1 MEDIIKTKFNDFIK
15 KKKHKGNPISEQS
28 IKIYNSQFNSLLKS
42 FKTEKI
48 NFVNNPERV
57 LQILKNEFKN
67 TNTLKLKLN
76 IILMILECFFNDNK
90 NYDKNNKMY
99 NDYLTELITII
110 KDNNESHIP
119 SETQLN
125 KAIDKNE
132 NDLIITTLKKNVKHS
147 IQDNEDLEHL
157 KQYIIYLFYEYHPI
171 RADIATS
178 KFILSKDIHKMN
190 EKINNIV
197 LDKDNKKAYYYQVDY
212 KTKKAYGENKIKI
225 SSELYKYIVKLFN
238 YYNNK
243 LKIKD
248 KYFLYQKDNIT
259 PFNTNN
265 LSKFYSNIGLQVLN
279 KPISLQINRI
289 QNASEDSEGIDR
301 LEEKSKQQN
310 HSMNIH
316 TTTYYKRGL
325 KSKKQY
331 Q

>member
-1 MEDIIKTKFNDFIK
+1 MEDSIKTKFNNFIK

-42 FKTEKI
+42 FKTDKP

-57 LQILKNEFKN
+57 LELLKTEFTNEN
-67 TNTLKLKLN
+67 TMKLKLN
-76 IILMILECFFNDNK
+76 IILMVLECFFTDNK
-90 NYDKNNKMY
+90 NNDKNVKIY
-99 NDYLTELITII
+99 NNYLTELITII
-110 KDNNESHIP
+110 KEHDKSHIP
-119 SETQLN
+119 TETQIN
-125 KAIDKNE
+125 KAIDKEE
-132 NDLIITTLKKNVKHS
+132 NDLIINTLKKNVKHS
-147 IQDNEDLEHL
+147 IQDNEDLEKL

-197 LDKDNKKAYYYQVDY
+197 LDKDNKEAYYYQVDY
-212 KTKKAYGENKIKI
+212 KTKKTYGENKIKI
-225 SSELYKYIVKLFN
+225 SNDLYKYIVKLFN

-248 KYFLYQKDNIT
+248 KYLLYQKDNIT

-289 QNASEDSEGIDR
+289 QNSSEDSEAIDR
-301 LEEKSKQQN
+301 LEEKAKQQN
-310 HSMNIH
+310 HGMNIH
-316 TTTYYKRGL
+316 TTTYYKKGL
-325 KSKKQY
+325 KSKKQ
-331 Q
+331 

>member
-1 MEDIIKTKFNDFIK
+1 MEDSVKTSFNEFVK
-15 KKKHKGNPISEQS
+15 SKKHKGSPISEQS

-42 FKTEKI
+42 FKTDKP

-57 LQILKNEFKN
+57 LQVLETEFKN

-76 IILMILECFFNDNK
+76 IILMVLECFFSDNK
-90 NYDKNNKMY
+90 NYDKNVKIY
-99 NDYLTELITII
+99 NDKLTDLIVII
-110 KDNNESHIP
+110 KEHDNSHIP
-119 SETQLN
+119 SENQVNKALN
-125 KAIDKNE
+125 KEE

-147 IQDNEDLEHL
+147 IQDNEDLENL
-157 KQYIIYLFYEYHPI
+157 KQYIIYMFYEYHPI
-171 RADIATS
+171 RADLATS

-197 LDKDNKKAYYYQVDY
+197 LDKENKETYYYQFDY
-212 KTKKAYGENKIKI
+212 KTKKTYGENKIKI
-225 SSELYKYIVKLFN
+225 SSDLYKYIVKLFN

-259 PFNTNN
+259 TFNTNN
-265 LSKFYSNIGLQVLN
+265 LSKFYSNISMQILN
-279 KPISLQINRI
+279 RKISLQINRI
-289 QNASEDSEGIDR
+289 QQASEDSEEIDR
-301 LEEKSKQQN
+301 LEEKAKQQN

-325 KSKKQY
+325 KSKKQ
-331 Q
+331 

>member
-1 MEDIIKTKFNDFIK
+1 MENIVKTSFNEFVK
-15 KKKHKGNPISEQS
+15 TKKHKGNPISEQS
-28 IKIYNSQFNSLLKS
+28 IKIYISQFNSLLKL
-42 FKTEKI
+42 FKTDKP

-57 LQILKNEFKN
+57 LQVLENEFKN

-76 IILMILECFFNDNK
+76 IILMVLECFFRDNK
-90 NYDKNNKMY
+90 NYDKNVKIY
-99 NDYLTELITII
+99 NDHLTKLITII

-119 SETQLN
+119 SETQIN
-125 KAIDKNE
+125 KALDQQENE
-132 NDLIITTLKKNVKHS
+132 LIITTLKKNVKHS

-190 EKINNIV
+190 EKVNNVV
-197 LDKDNKKAYYYQVDY
+197 LDKDNKEGYYFQVDY

-225 SSELYKYIVKLFN
+225 TNELYKYIVKLFN

-265 LSKFYSNIGLQVLN
+265 LSKFYSNIGLLVLN

-289 QNASEDSEGIDR
+289 QQASEDSEEIDR

-310 HSMNIH
+310 HSMTIH

-325 KSKKQY
+325 KSKKQ
-331 Q
+331 

>member
-1 MEDIIKTKFNDFIK
+1 MEDSIKTSFNEFVK
-15 KKKHKGNPISEQS
+15 SKKHKGIPISEQS

-42 FKTEKI
+42 FKTDKP

-57 LQILKNEFKN
+57 LQVLETEFKN

-76 IILMILECFFNDNK
+76 IILMVLECFFSDNK
-90 NYDKNNKMY
+90 NYDKNVKIY
-99 NDYLTELITII
+99 NDKLTDLIVII
-110 KDNNESHIP
+110 KEHDNLHIP
-119 SETQLN
+119 SENQVNKALN
-125 KAIDKNE
+125 KEE

-147 IQDNEDLEHL
+147 IQDNEDLENL
-157 KQYIIYLFYEYHPI
+157 KQYIIYMFYEYHPI
-171 RADIATS
+171 RADLATS

-197 LDKDNKKAYYYQVDY
+197 LDKENKETYYYQFDY
-212 KTKKAYGENKIKI
+212 KTKKTYGENKIKI
-225 SSELYKYIVKLFN
+225 SSDLYKYIVKLFN

-265 LSKFYSNIGLQVLN
+265 LSKFYSNISMPILN
-279 KPISLQINRI
+279 RKISLQINRI
-289 QNASEDSEGIDR
+289 QQASEDSEEIDR
-301 LEEKSKQQN
+301 LEEKAKQQN

-325 KSKKQY
+325 KSKKQ
-331 Q
+331 

>member
-1 MEDIIKTKFNDFIK
+1 MKDSMKISFNEFIK
-15 KKKHKGNPISEQS
+15 LKKHKGNPISEQS

-42 FKTEKI
+42 FKTDKP
-48 NFVNNPERV
+48 NFVNNSERV
-57 LQILKNEFKN
+57 LQILKTEFSNVN
-67 TNTLKLKLN
+67 TMKLKVN
-76 IILMILECFFNDNK
+76 IVLMVLECFFRDNK
-90 NYDKNNKMY
+90 NYDMNNKIY
-99 NDYLTELITII
+99 NDYLTKLITII

-119 SETQLN
+119 SETQVN
-125 KAIDKNE
+125 KALDKQE

-171 RADIATS
+171 RADLATS
-178 KFILSKDIHKMN
+178 KFILNKDIHKMN
-190 EKINNIV
+190 DKINNVV
-197 LDKDNKKAYYYQVDY
+197 LDKENKEVYYYQVDY
-212 KTKKAYGENKIKI
+212 KTKKKYGENKIKI
-225 SSELYKYIVKLFN
+225 TNELYKYIVKLFN

-265 LSKFYSNIGLQVLN
+265 LSKFYSNISMQILN
-279 KPISLQINRI
+279 RKISLQINRI
-289 QNASEDSEGIDR
+289 QQASEDSEEIDR

-310 HSMNIH
+310 HSMTIH

-325 KSKKQY
+325 KSKK
-331 Q
+331 

>member
-1 MEDIIKTKFNDFIK
+1 MEDSIKTSFNEFVK
-15 KKKHKGNPISEQS
+15 SKKHKGIPISEQS

-42 FKTEKI
+42 FKTDKP

-57 LQILKNEFKN
+57 LQVLETEFKN

-76 IILMILECFFNDNK
+76 IILMVLECFFSDNK
-90 NYDKNNKMY
+90 NYDKNVKIY
-99 NDYLTELITII
+99 NDKLTDLIVII
-110 KDNNESHIP
+110 KEHDNLHIP
-119 SETQLN
+119 SENQVNKALN
-125 KAIDKNE
+125 KEE

-147 IQDNEDLEHL
+147 IQDNEDLENL
-157 KQYIIYLFYEYHPI
+157 KQYIIYMFYEYHPI
-171 RADIATS
+171 RADLATS

-197 LDKDNKKAYYYQVDY
+197 LDKENKETYYYQFDY
-212 KTKKAYGENKIKI
+212 KTKKTYGENKIKI
-225 SSELYKYIVKLFN
+225 SSDLYKYIVKLFN

-259 PFNTNN
+259 TFNTNN
-265 LSKFYSNIGLQVLN
+265 LSKFYSNISMPILN
-279 KPISLQINRI
+279 RKISLQINRI
-289 QNASEDSEGIDR
+289 QQASEDSEEIDR
-301 LEEKSKQQN
+301 LEEKAKKQN

-325 KSKKQY
+325 KSKKQ
-331 Q
+331 

>member
-1 MEDIIKTKFNDFIK
+1 MEHSIKTSFNEFVK
-15 KKKHKGNPISEQS
+15 TKKHKGNPISEQS
-28 IKIYNSQFNSLLKS
+28 IKIYISQFNSLLKS
-42 FKTEKI
+42 FKTDKP

-57 LQILKNEFKN
+57 LQVLENEFKN

-76 IILMILECFFNDNK
+76 IILMILECFFSDNK
-90 NYDKNNKMY
+90 NYDKNVKIY
-99 NDYLTELITII
+99 NDHLTKLITII

-119 SETQLN
+119 SETQIN
-125 KAIDKNE
+125 KALDQQENE
-132 NDLIITTLKKNVKHS
+132 LIITTLKKNVKHS

-190 EKINNIV
+190 EKVNNVV
-197 LDKDNKKAYYYQVDY
+197 LDKDNKEGYYFQVDY

-225 SSELYKYIVKLFN
+225 TNELYKYIVKLFN

-265 LSKFYSNIGLQVLN
+265 LSKFYSNIGLLVLN

-289 QNASEDSEGIDR
+289 QQASEDSEEIDR

-310 HSMNIH
+310 HSITIH

-325 KSKKQY
+325 KSKKQ
-331 Q
+331 

>member
-1 MEDIIKTKFNDFIK
+1 MEDSIKTSFNEFVK
-15 KKKHKGNPISEQS
+15 SKKHKGSPISEQS

-42 FKTEKI
+42 FKTDKP

-57 LQILKNEFKN
+57 LQVLETEFKN

-76 IILMILECFFNDNK
+76 IILMVLECFFSDNK
-90 NYDKNNKMY
+90 NYDKNVKIY
-99 NDYLTELITII
+99 NDKLTDLIVKI
-110 KDNNESHIP
+110 KEHDNSHIP
-119 SETQLN
+119 SDNQVNKALN
-125 KAIDKNE
+125 KEE

-157 KQYIIYLFYEYHPI
+157 KQYIIYMFYEYHPI
-171 RADIATS
+171 RADLATS

-197 LDKDNKKAYYYQVDY
+197 LDKENKETYYYQFDY
-212 KTKKAYGENKIKI
+212 KTKKTYGENKIKI
-225 SSELYKYIVKLFN
+225 SSDLYKYIVKLFN

-259 PFNTNN
+259 TFNTNN
-265 LSKFYSNIGLQVLN
+265 LSKFYSNISMPILN
-279 KPISLQINRI
+279 RKISLQINRI
-289 QNASEDSEGIDR
+289 QQASEDSEEIDR
-301 LEEKSKQQN
+301 LEEKAKQQN

-325 KSKKQY
+325 KSKKQ
-331 Q
+331 

>member
-1 MEDIIKTKFNDFIK
+1 MEHSIKTSFNEFVK
-15 KKKHKGNPISEQS
+15 TKKHKGNPISEQS
-28 IKIYNSQFNSLLKS
+28 IKIYISQFNSLLKS
-42 FKTEKI
+42 FKTDKP

-57 LQILKNEFKN
+57 LQVLENEFKN

-76 IILMILECFFNDNK
+76 IILMILECFFSDNK
-90 NYDKNNKMY
+90 NYDKNVKIY
-99 NDYLTELITII
+99 NDHLTKLITII
-110 KDNNESHIP
+110 KDNNELHIP
-119 SETQLN
+119 SETQVN
-125 KAIDKNE
+125 KALDQQENE
-132 NDLIITTLKKNVKHS
+132 LIITTLKKNVKHS

-190 EKINNIV
+190 EKVNNVV
-197 LDKDNKKAYYYQVDY
+197 LDKDNKEGYYFQVDY

-225 SSELYKYIVKLFN
+225 TNELYKYIVKLFN

-265 LSKFYSNIGLQVLN
+265 LSKFYSNIGLLVLN

-289 QNASEDSEGIDR
+289 QQASEDSEEIDR

-310 HSMNIH
+310 HSITIH

-325 KSKKQY
+325 KSKKQ
-331 Q
+331 

>member
-1 MEDIIKTKFNDFIK
+1 MEDIIKTKFNDYITTK
-15 KKKHKGNPISEQS
+15 KTKKGDNLTPQT
-28 IKIYNSQFNSLLKS
+28 IKIYSSQYTSLLKS
-42 FKTEKI
+42 FKTDKP
-48 NFVNNPERV
+48 NFVNNADRV
-57 LQILKNEFKN
+57 LQVLETEFSN
-67 TNTLKLKLN
+67 VNTLKLKIN
-76 IILMILECFFNDNK
+76 IVLMILECFFSDNK
-90 NYDKNNKMY
+90 NYDKNVKIY
-99 NDYLTELITII
+99 NDHLTKLITII

-119 SETQLN
+119 SETQIN
-125 KAIDKNE
+125 KALDQQENE
-132 NDLIITTLKKNVKHS
+132 LIITTLKKNVKHS

-190 EKINNIV
+190 EKVNNVV
-197 LDKDNKKAYYYQVDY
+197 LDKDNKEVYYFQVDY

-225 SSELYKYIVKLFN
+225 TNELYKYIVKLFN

-265 LSKFYSNIGLQVLN
+265 LSKFYSNIGLLVLN

-289 QNASEDSEGIDR
+289 QQASEDSEEIDR

-310 HSMNIH
+310 HSMTIH

-325 KSKKQY
+325 KSKKQ
-331 Q
+331 

>member
-1 MEDIIKTKFNDFIK
+1 MEDSVKTSFNEFVK
-15 KKKHKGNPISEQS
+15 SKKHKGSPISEQS

-42 FKTEKI
+42 FKTDKP

-57 LQILKNEFKN
+57 LQVLETEFKN

-76 IILMILECFFNDNK
+76 IILMVLECFFSDNK
-90 NYDKNNKMY
+90 NYDKNVKIY
-99 NDYLTELITII
+99 NDKLTDLIVII
-110 KDNNESHIP
+110 KEHDNSHIP
-119 SETQLN
+119 SENQVNKALN
-125 KAIDKNE
+125 KEE

-157 KQYIIYLFYEYHPI
+157 KQYIIYMFYEYHPI
-171 RADIATS
+171 RADLATS

-197 LDKDNKKAYYYQVDY
+197 LDKENKETYYYQFDY
-212 KTKKAYGENKIKI
+212 KTKKTYGENKIKI
-225 SSELYKYIVKLFN
+225 SSDLYKYIVKLFN

-259 PFNTNN
+259 TFNTNN
-265 LSKFYSNIGLQVLN
+265 LSKFYSNISMQILN
-279 KPISLQINRI
+279 RKISLQINRI
-289 QNASEDSEGIDR
+289 QQASEDSEEIDR
-301 LEEKSKQQN
+301 LEEKAKQQN
-310 HSMNIH
+310 HSINIH

-325 KSKKQY
+325 KSKKQ
-331 Q
+331 

>member
-1 MEDIIKTKFNDFIK
+1 MDVSIKNKFNEFVK
-15 KKKHKGNPISEQS
+15 SKKHKGNPISEQS

-42 FKTEKI
+42 FKTDKP

-57 LQILKNEFKN
+57 LQVLETEFKN

-76 IILMILECFFNDNK
+76 IILMVLECFFSDNK
-90 NYDKNNKMY
+90 NYGKNNKIY
-99 NDYLTELITII
+99 NDYLTDLIAII
-110 KDNNESHIP
+110 KEHDNSHIP
-119 SETQLN
+119 SETQIN
-125 KAIDKNE
+125 KAIDKQE
-132 NDLIITTLKKNVKHS
+132 NDLIIKTLKKNVKHS

-190 EKINNIV
+190 EKINNVVIDRDTKEV
-197 LDKDNKKAYYYQVDY
+197 YYYQVDY
-212 KTKKAYGENKIKI
+212 KTKKTYGENKIKI
-225 SSELYKYIVKLFN
+225 SSDLYKYIVKLFN

-265 LSKFYSNIGLQVLN
+265 ISKFYSNISMPILN
-279 KPISLQINRI
+279 RKISLQINRI
-289 QNASEDSEGIDR
+289 QQASEDSEEIDR

-325 KSKKQY
+325 KSKKQ
-331 Q
+331 

>member
-1 MEDIIKTKFNDFIK
+1 MENIIKTSFNEFVK
-15 KKKHKGNPISEQS
+15 TKKHKGNPISEQS
-28 IKIYNSQFNSLLKS
+28 IKIYISQFNSLLKS
-42 FKTEKI
+42 FKTDKP

-57 LQILKNEFKN
+57 LQVLENEFKN

-76 IILMILECFFNDNK
+76 IILMILECFFSDNK
-90 NYDKNNKMY
+90 NYDKNVKIY
-99 NDYLTELITII
+99 NDHLTKLITII

-119 SETQLN
+119 SETQIN
-125 KAIDKNE
+125 KALDHQENE
-132 NDLIITTLKKNVKHS
+132 LIITTLKKNVKHS

-190 EKINNIV
+190 EKVNNVV
-197 LDKDNKKAYYYQVDY
+197 LDKDNKEVYYFQVDY

-225 SSELYKYIVKLFN
+225 TIELYKYIVKLFN

-265 LSKFYSNIGLQVLN
+265 LSKFYSNIGLIVLN

-289 QNASEDSEGIDR
+289 QQASEDSEEIDR

-310 HSMNIH
+310 HSITIH

-325 KSKKQY
+325 KSKK
-331 Q
+331 

>member
-1 MEDIIKTKFNDFIK
+1 MEDNIKTSFNEFVK
-15 KKKHKGNPISEQS
+15 SKKHKGSPISEQS

-42 FKTEKI
+42 FKTDKP

-57 LQILKNEFKN
+57 LQVLETEFKN

-76 IILMILECFFNDNK
+76 IILMVLECFFSDNK
-90 NYDKNNKMY
+90 NYDKNVKIY
-99 NDYLTELITII
+99 NDKLTDLIVII
-110 KDNNESHIP
+110 KEHDNLHIP
-119 SETQLN
+119 SVNQVNKALN
-125 KAIDKNE
+125 KEE

-157 KQYIIYLFYEYHPI
+157 KQYIIYMFYEYHPI
-171 RADIATS
+171 RADLATS

-197 LDKDNKKAYYYQVDY
+197 LDKENKETYYYQFDY
-212 KTKKAYGENKIKI
+212 KTKKTYGENKIKI
-225 SSELYKYIVKLFN
+225 SSDLYKYIVKLFN

-259 PFNTNN
+259 TFNTNN
-265 LSKFYSNIGLQVLN
+265 LSKFYSNISMPILN
-279 KPISLQINRI
+279 RKISLQINRI
-289 QNASEDSEGIDR
+289 QQASEDSEEIDR
-301 LEEKSKQQN
+301 LEEKAKQQN

-325 KSKKQY
+325 KSKKQ
-331 Q
+331 

>member
-1 MEDIIKTKFNDFIK
+1 MENIVKTSFNEFVK
-15 KKKHKGNPISEQS
+15 TKKHKGNPISEQS
-28 IKIYNSQFNSLLKS
+28 IKIYISQFNSLLKL
-42 FKTEKI
+42 FKTDKP

-57 LQILKNEFKN
+57 LQVLENEFKN

-76 IILMILECFFNDNK
+76 IILMVLECFFRDNK
-90 NYDKNNKMY
+90 NYDKNVKIY
-99 NDYLTELITII
+99 NDHLTKLITII

-119 SETQLN
+119 SETQVN
-125 KAIDKNE
+125 KAIDKQE

-190 EKINNIV
+190 EKVNNVV
-197 LDKDNKKAYYYQVDY
+197 LDKDNKEGYYFQVDY

-225 SSELYKYIVKLFN
+225 TNELYKYIVKLFN

-265 LSKFYSNIGLQVLN
+265 LSKFYSNIGLLVLN

-289 QNASEDSEGIDR
+289 QQASEDSEEIDR

-310 HSMNIH
+310 HSMTIH

-325 KSKKQY
+325 KSKKQ
-331 Q
+331 

>member
-1 MEDIIKTKFNDFIK
+1 MEDSVKTSFNEFVK
-15 KKKHKGNPISEQS
+15 SKKHKGSPISEQS

-42 FKTEKI
+42 FKTDKP

-57 LQILKNEFKN
+57 LQVLETEFKN

-76 IILMILECFFNDNK
+76 IILMVLECFFSDNK
-90 NYDKNNKMY
+90 NYDKNVKIY
-99 NDYLTELITII
+99 NDKITDLIVII
-110 KDNNESHIP
+110 KEHDNLHIP
-119 SETQLN
+119 SVNQVNKALN
-125 KAIDKNE
+125 KEE

-147 IQDNEDLEHL
+147 IQDNEDLENL
-157 KQYIIYLFYEYHPI
+157 KQYIIYMFYEYHPI
-171 RADIATS
+171 RADLATS

-197 LDKDNKKAYYYQVDY
+197 LDKENKETYYYQFDY
-212 KTKKAYGENKIKI
+212 KTKKTYGENKIKI
-225 SSELYKYIVKLFN
+225 SSDLYKYIVKLFN

-259 PFNTNN
+259 TFNTNN
-265 LSKFYSNIGLQVLN
+265 LSKFYSNISMPILN
-279 KPISLQINRI
+279 RKISLQINRI
-289 QNASEDSEGIDR
+289 QQASEDSEEIDR
-301 LEEKSKQQN
+301 LEEKAKQQN

-325 KSKKQY
+325 KSKKQ
-331 Q
+331 

>member
-1 MEDIIKTKFNDFIK
+1 MEDSVKTSFNEFVK
-15 KKKHKGNPISEQS
+15 SKKHKGSPISEQS

-42 FKTEKI
+42 FKTDKP

-57 LQILKNEFKN
+57 LQVLETEFKN

-76 IILMILECFFNDNK
+76 IILMVLECFFSDNK
-90 NYDKNNKMY
+90 NYDKNVKIY
-99 NDYLTELITII
+99 NDKLTDLIVII
-110 KDNNESHIP
+110 KEHDNLHIP
-119 SETQLN
+119 SVNQVNKALN
-125 KAIDKNE
+125 KEE

-157 KQYIIYLFYEYHPI
+157 KQYIIYMFYEYHPI
-171 RADIATS
+171 RADLATS

-197 LDKDNKKAYYYQVDY
+197 LDKENKETYYYQFDY
-212 KTKKAYGENKIKI
+212 KTKKTYGENKIKI
-225 SSELYKYIVKLFN
+225 SSDLYKYIVKLFN

-259 PFNTNN
+259 TFNTNN
-265 LSKFYSNIGLQVLN
+265 LSKFYSNISMPILN
-279 KPISLQINRI
+279 RKISLQINRI
-289 QNASEDSEGIDR
+289 QQASEDSEEIDR
-301 LEEKSKQQN
+301 LEEKAKQQN
-310 HSMNIH
+310 HSINIH

-325 KSKKQY
+325 KSKKQ
-331 Q
+331 

>member
-1 MEDIIKTKFNDFIK
+1 MEDSIKTKFNNFIK

-42 FKTEKI
+42 FKTDKP

-57 LQILKNEFKN
+57 LELLKTEFTNEN
-67 TNTLKLKLN
+67 TMKLKLN
-76 IILMILECFFNDNK
+76 IILMVLECFFTDNK
-90 NYDKNNKMY
+90 NNDKNVKIY
-99 NDYLTELITII
+99 NNYLTELITII
-110 KDNNESHIP
+110 KEHDKSHIP
-119 SETQLN
+119 TETQIN
-125 KAIDKNE
+125 KAIDKEE
-132 NDLIITTLKKNVKHS
+132 NDLIINTLKKNVKHS
-147 IQDNEDLEHL
+147 IQDNEDLEKL

-197 LDKDNKKAYYYQVDY
+197 LDKDNKEAYYYQVDY
-212 KTKKAYGENKIKI
+212 KTKKTYGENKIKI
-225 SSELYKYIVKLFN
+225 SNDLYKYIVKLFN

-248 KYFLYQKDNIT
+248 KYLLYQKDNIT

-265 LSKFYSNIGLQVLN
+265 LSKFYSNISMQILN
-279 KPISLQINRI
+279 RKISLQINRI
-289 QNASEDSEGIDR
+289 QQASEDSEEIDR

-310 HSMNIH
+310 HSMTIH

-325 KSKKQY
+325 KSKK
-331 Q
+331 

>member
-1 MEDIIKTKFNDFIK
+1 MEDSIKTSFNEFVK
-15 KKKHKGNPISEQS
+15 SKKHKGIPISEQS

-42 FKTEKI
+42 FKTDKP

-57 LQILKNEFKN
+57 LQVLETEFKN

-76 IILMILECFFNDNK
+76 IILMVLECFFSDNK
-90 NYDKNNKMY
+90 NYDKNVKIY
-99 NDYLTELITII
+99 NDKLTDLIVII
-110 KDNNESHIP
+110 KEHDNLHIP
-119 SETQLN
+119 SENQVNKALN
-125 KAIDKNE
+125 KEE

-147 IQDNEDLEHL
+147 IQDNEDLENL
-157 KQYIIYLFYEYHPI
+157 KQYIIYMFYEYHPI
-171 RADIATS
+171 RADLATS

-197 LDKDNKKAYYYQVDY
+197 LDKENKETYYYQFDY
-212 KTKKAYGENKIKI
+212 KTKKTYGENKIKI
-225 SSELYKYIVKLFN
+225 SSDLYKYIVKLFN

-259 PFNTNN
+259 TFNTNN
-265 LSKFYSNIGLQVLN
+265 LSKFYSNISMPILN
-279 KPISLQINRI
+279 RKISLQINRI
-289 QNASEDSEGIDR
+289 QQASEDSEEIDR
-301 LEEKSKQQN
+301 LEEKAKQQN

-325 KSKKQY
+325 KSKKQ
-331 Q
+331 

>member
-1 MEDIIKTKFNDFIK
+1 MEDSVKTSFNEFVK
-15 KKKHKGNPISEQS
+15 TKKHKGDPISEQS

-42 FKTEKI
+42 FKTDKP

-57 LQILKNEFKN
+57 LQVLENEFKN

-76 IILMILECFFNDNK
+76 IILMVLECFFSNNK
-90 NYDKNNKMY
+90 NYDKNVKIY
-99 NDYLTELITII
+99 NDHLTKLITII
-110 KDNNESHIP
+110 KDNNELHIP
-119 SETQLN
+119 SETQVN
-125 KAIDKNE
+125 KALDQQE
-132 NDLIITTLKKNVKHS
+132 NKLIITTLKKNVKHS

-190 EKINNIV
+190 EKVNNIV
-197 LDKDNKKAYYYQVDY
+197 LDKDNKEAYYYQVDY
-212 KTKKAYGENKIKI
+212 KTKKKYGENKIKI

-265 LSKFYSNIGLQVLN
+265 LSKFYSNIGLLVLN

-289 QNASEDSEGIDR
+289 QQASEDSEEIDR

-310 HSMNIH
+310 HSMSIH

-325 KSKKQY
+325 KSKKQ
-331 Q
+331 

>member
-1 MEDIIKTKFNDFIK
+1 MEDSVKTSFNEFVK
-15 KKKHKGNPISEQS
+15 SKKHKGSPISEQS

-42 FKTEKI
+42 FKTDKP

-57 LQILKNEFKN
+57 LQVLETEFKN

-76 IILMILECFFNDNK
+76 IILMVLECFFSDNK
-90 NYDKNNKMY
+90 NYDKNVKIY
-99 NDYLTELITII
+99 NDKLTDLIVII
-110 KDNNESHIP
+110 KEHDNSHIP
-119 SETQLN
+119 SENQVNKALN
-125 KAIDKNE
+125 KEE

-157 KQYIIYLFYEYHPI
+157 KQYIIYMFYEYHPI
-171 RADIATS
+171 RADLATS

-197 LDKDNKKAYYYQVDY
+197 LDKENKETYYYQFDY
-212 KTKKAYGENKIKI
+212 KTKKTYGENKIKI
-225 SSELYKYIVKLFN
+225 SSDLYKYIVKLFN

-259 PFNTNN
+259 TFNTNN
-265 LSKFYSNIGLQVLN
+265 LSKFYSNISMPILN
-279 KPISLQINRI
+279 RKISLQINRI
-289 QNASEDSEGIDR
+289 QQASEDSEEIDR
-301 LEEKSKQQN
+301 LEEKAKQQN

-325 KSKKQY
+325 KSKKQ
-331 Q
+331 